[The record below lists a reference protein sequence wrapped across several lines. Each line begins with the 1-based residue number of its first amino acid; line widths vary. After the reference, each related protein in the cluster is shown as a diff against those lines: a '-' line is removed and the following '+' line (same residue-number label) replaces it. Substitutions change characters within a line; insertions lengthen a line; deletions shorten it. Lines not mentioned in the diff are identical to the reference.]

1 MYVSR
6 DAILRRRTEYD
17 MGEYESQR
25 DRDYE
30 KYHSDWGGGLGAGGG
45 GGEPWGGGG
54 EPGGGEPGGDGGE
67 PGGDGGEPG
76 GGVPDHYG
84 LLGVGRD
91 AAPSEI
97 KARYRELAKEAHPD
111 RAGRSGG
118 GGGKKGRAAPAG
130 MVEINRA
137 YEVLSD
143 PQARRRYDRLL
154 GGAGGGD
161 PD

>member
-45 GGEPWGGGG
+45 GGEPGGG
-54 EPGGGEPGGDGGE
+54 
-67 PGGDGGEPG
+67 GGEPG

-111 RAGRSGG
+111 RAGRGAGG
-118 GGGKKGRAAPAG
+118 EKKGRAAPAG